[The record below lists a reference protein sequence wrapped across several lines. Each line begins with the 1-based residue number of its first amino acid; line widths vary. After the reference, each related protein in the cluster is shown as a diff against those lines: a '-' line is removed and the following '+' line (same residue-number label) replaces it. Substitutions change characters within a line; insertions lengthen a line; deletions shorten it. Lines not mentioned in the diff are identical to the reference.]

1 MLRIKS
7 GNTVAFEIACYDQ
20 DDNLLTNLSA
30 TTEIIFKIIMDESNA
45 ITKKKSL
52 GEITV
57 DDPNQG
63 YLTIPLSS
71 DDTKDYSGICYI
83 AIELRWASS
92 TEEMNLFVD
101 DEETDKIGI
110 KADIITS

>member
-7 GNTVAFEIACYDQ
+7 GNTVTFEVACYDQ

-30 TTEIIFKIIMDESNA
+30 TTEIIFKIILDESTA

-52 GEITV
+52 AEITV
-57 DDPNQG
+57 DDPIQG
-63 YLTIPLSS
+63 YLTIPLSA
-71 DDTKDYSGICYI
+71 DDTKDYSGIYYI
-83 AIELRWASS
+83 AIELRWVDS

-101 DEETDKIGI
+101 DEEIDKIGI
-110 KADIITS
+110 KTDLITA